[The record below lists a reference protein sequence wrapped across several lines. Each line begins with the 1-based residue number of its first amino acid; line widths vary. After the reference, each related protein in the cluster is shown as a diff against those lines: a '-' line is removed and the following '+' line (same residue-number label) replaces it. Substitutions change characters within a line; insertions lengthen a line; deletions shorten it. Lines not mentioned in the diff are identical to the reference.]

1 MVIPSRM
8 DRHYAVLLLFSIFC
22 AACCHASSSDFHLGT
37 IVPESPGLEIG
48 KEFTATCV
56 LYESGLAQATA
67 DDIYWQFG
75 NETVDKKY
83 YTKINNSAVSLMVTV
98 TKDLKQPLKCN
109 IYTQLLSYKHPK
121 NVHGIFFKVGYPP
134 KKPENLSCIL
144 SQDVNKELSV
154 MTCMWDPGAASYL
167 LQTTYE
173 LCYMKPYG
181 PEFCA
186 TAGERN
192 GTIRFKSTPFYL
204 TVTIWVR
211 VENLLRT
218 VNSDTLK
225 LDVVDIIKP
234 SPPENIRLTPE
245 KNLPNTMMVQWKSP
259 IRQSFGHDYFAAL
272 HYIIRY
278 CVNGSTRWN
287 EVPSSEI
294 AGNANSFRLQGLM
307 PFTDYVV
314 QMYCKKSEDN
324 RLWSEWSGNVTAKT
338 PEATPSNEPNLWKVL
353 TPSEGDA
360 LALVKL
366 LWKEPS
372 QSNGVILGY
381 NVTIEKADFR
391 QETFETVG
399 HEYLLPKDAIRVT
412 MTAYNSVGV
421 SPKATLTVNKEY
433 KQPVESVDCV
443 PVDGKLM
450 VKWKISKNVKRR
462 PSRFMIEWVS
472 ISDGKGDWQQEP
484 REARNTTLKGDIQP
498 FKRYS
503 VSVYPI
509 YDSVPGTPR
518 TIQAYLKQKAP
529 SHGPVIKVKSTGK
542 HEVQLEWPEIPL
554 DHQNGF
560 ITGYTVFYKELNDDG
575 VEKSVSLGPEIHSY
589 ELGSLKKNSKYVLCI
604 MASTVMGST
613 NGSDFTFGTSLYGRG
628 EVEAIVVS
636 VCIGFLFLTVIIVA
650 ICINKHTVIK
660 KRIWPQVPDPSNST
674 IANWTPDFPTK
685 PDTPKEGSM
694 TDVSVVEV
702 DVFDKPVAE
711 EDKASLHLKKDK
723 YMSDE
728 HSSGIGG
735 SSCMS
740 SPRQSVSDCDEGDS
754 GQTTASTVQ
763 YSSVLVSGYKGQTP
777 SAPPPAFARSEST
790 QPLLESEERPDDP
803 SGQDGCGH
811 LFGHRRSSNL
821 YFRRPWAVDEDSPTE
836 TVEGGSLDFCSVEDT
851 SQSNGPVTENLLP
864 NETMIPTRS
873 YMAQVSGYRPQ

>member
-8 DRHYAVLLLFSIFC
+8 DLHYAVLLLVSVIC
-22 AACCHASSSDFHLGT
+22 AACCHACSPDICLGI
-37 IVPESPGLEIG
+37 IVPESPVLEIG

-56 LYESGLAQATA
+56 LYEFGHRQTQATA

-75 NETVDKKY
+75 NVTVDKEY
-83 YTKINNSAVSLMVTV
+83 YTKINNSAVSLTVTV

-109 IYTQLLSYKHPK
+109 IYTRVLSYKHPK
-121 NVHGIFFKVGYPP
+121 NVHGIFFRVGYPP

-144 SQDVNKELSV
+144 SQDVNKSLSV
-154 MTCMWDPGAASYL
+154 MNCTWDPGAASYL
-167 LQTTYE
+167 LKTTYE
-173 LCYMKPYG
+173 LCYTRLQ
-181 PEFCA
+181 ETHCA
-186 TAGERN
+186 TADKREGIVHFN
-192 GTIRFKSTPFYL
+192 TTPFFF
-204 TVTIWVR
+204 TISIWVR
-211 VENLLRT
+211 VQNELRI
-218 VNSDTLK
+218 VDSDKLQ
-225 LDVVDIIKP
+225 LDVKEIIKP

-259 IRQSFGHDYFAAL
+259 LYRIIPVMTL

-278 CVNGSTRWN
+278 CVNGSSSWN

-294 AGNANSFRLQGLM
+294 AENANSFRLQSLM

-314 QMYCKKSEDN
+314 QMYCKESENN
-324 RLWSEWSGNVTAKT
+324 RYWSEWSGNVTAKT
-338 PEATPSNEPNLWKVL
+338 PEATPLDEPGLWKVL

-360 LALVKL
+360 SGLVKL
-366 LWKEPS
+366 LWREPS

-381 NVTIEKADFR
+381 NVTIEKADGK
-391 QETFETVG
+391 QETFETLG
-399 HEYLLPKDAIRVT
+399 HEYLLPKDAIRVN

-433 KQPVESVDCV
+433 DQPVESVDCV

-450 VKWKISKNVKRR
+450 VKWKIHKNFRRR
-462 PSRFMIEWVS
+462 PSRFVIEWVS
-472 ISDGKGDWQQEP
+472 KSDGKGDWQQEP

-498 FKRYS
+498 FKRYN

-509 YDSVPGTPR
+509 YDSFPGTPR
-518 TIQAYLKQKAP
+518 TIQAYLEQKAP

-560 ITGYTVFYKELNDDG
+560 ITGYTIFYKELNDDG
-575 VEKSVSLGPEIHSY
+575 IEKSVSLGPEIHSY

-604 MASTVMGST
+604 MASTAVGST

-636 VCIGFLFLTVIIVA
+636 VCIGFLFLTVIVVA

-763 YSSVLVSGYKGQTP
+763 YSSVVVSGYKGQTP
-777 SAPPPAFARSEST
+777 SAPLPAFARSEST

-803 SGQDGCGH
+803 PVQDACGH
-811 LFGHRRSSNL
+811 LLGHRRSSNL
-821 YFRRPWAVDEDSPTE
+821 YFRRPWAVEEDSPTE
-836 TVEGGSLDFCSVEDT
+836 TMEGDALDFCSMEDT
-851 SQSNGPVTENLLP
+851 SQSNRPVTENLLP

>member
-1 MVIPSRM
+1 
-8 DRHYAVLLLFSIFC
+8 
-22 AACCHASSSDFHLGT
+22 
-37 IVPESPGLEIG
+37 
-48 KEFTATCV
+48 
-56 LYESGLAQATA
+56 
-67 DDIYWQFG
+67 
-75 NETVDKKY
+75 
-83 YTKINNSAVSLMVTV
+83 
-98 TKDLKQPLKCN
+98 
-109 IYTQLLSYKHPK
+109 
-121 NVHGIFFKVGYPP
+121 
-134 KKPENLSCIL
+134 
-144 SQDVNKELSV
+144 